1 MRCAQAIRD
10 MLFRNLECKRFWQC
24 ENDKTSVAW
33 IGECPSALHA
43 GPRVK
48 RGLSDELK
56 KIRSRGCLF
65 PRVIDALQGQEAVTV
80 MANSNAAFQNVA
92 SLLRGGCATHF
103 PLIVFSAS
111 TPDSTATKN
120 FFAPNSTTAYMT
132 GPTST
137 DRIGHCFR
145 AMYHK
150 NCCIAGN

>member
-80 MANSNAAFQNVA
+80 MTNSNAAFQNVA
-92 SLLRGGCATHF
+92 RGGCATHF

-111 TPDSTATKN
+111 TPDSTAPRISCPPFN
-120 FFAPNSTTAYMT
+120 
-132 GPTST
+132 
-137 DRIGHCFR
+137 DRLHDRPDLHRSNRSLFQGYIS
-145 AMYHK
+145 
-150 NCCIAGN
+150 

>member
-80 MANSNAAFQNVA
+80 MTNSNAAFQNVRRLCYTFSIDSVL
-92 SLLRGGCATHF
+92 SLNPRLDSYQEFLCPQFNDRLHDR
-103 PLIVFSAS
+103 
-111 TPDSTATKN
+111 PDLHRSN
-120 FFAPNSTTAYMT
+120 RSLFQGYIS
-132 GPTST
+132 
-137 DRIGHCFR
+137 
-145 AMYHK
+145 
-150 NCCIAGN
+150 